1 MSTWPLTPCNALFV
15 KKNKNNLIP
24 VNCFCLTVL
33 LLFLHTMTTP
43 AASTLK
49 MQERGILLMATAQA
63 NDGVYALLKRYQ
75 VNGNKCNINFFY
87 DRNNLRRNSQ
97 LLVGK
102 KYFLPIYVYQ
112 YDTKSIRS
120 TIGMKSWA
128 KARRIQK
135 YNDDMHQAKLK
146 KIDYRANNALWV
158 PYNEIDCA
166 VTPSKTVKGMNKN
179 RRYSL
184 FGKENSY
191 VPLESSELKNTVFYI
206 VSGHGGLDPGAV
218 GIYKNK
224 YELCEDEYAYDISLR
239 LARNLIA
246 YGATTYMITRDANDG
261 IRSGEYLPCDK
272 DEYCWKNR
280 VMFDSHKKRLQQRSK
295 AINRLY
301 KQHKRE
307 GTKHQ
312 RAIMLHIDS
321 RSQSERADLFFYY
334 FPGSW
339 AGKKLAKT
347 LRSIIKKKYAIH
359 QKTRGYN
366 GSVNARDLHMLR
378 ETRPP
383 SAYIELGNI
392 ANKSDQKRF
401 VIESNRQTIADWLF
415 EGLLKEYRNSR

>member
-1 MSTWPLTPCNALFV
+1 MAG
-15 KKNKNNLIP
+15 
-24 VNCFCLTVL
+24 
-33 LLFLHTMTTP
+33 
-43 AASTLK
+43 
-49 MQERGILLMATAQA
+49 QERGLLLMATAQS
-63 NDGVYALLKRYQ
+63 NDGVYTLLKRYK
-75 VNGNKCNINFFY
+75 VNGSKCNIDFFY
-87 DRNNLRRNSQ
+87 SKNNLKKSEQ
-97 LLVGK
+97 LLKGK

-112 YDTKSIRS
+112 YDSKSIRS
-120 TIGMKSWA
+120 TIGMRSWA

-135 YNDDMHQAKLK
+135 YNADMYAVKLK
-146 KIDYRANNALWV
+146 TRDYRKNNALWV

-166 VTPSKTVKGMNKN
+166 VQPAKSEKRISKN
-179 RRYSL
+179 RRYDL
-184 FGKENSY
+184 FGKENAY

-206 VSGHGGLDPGAV
+206 VSGHGGLDPGAI
-218 GIYKNK
+218 GTYKDK
-224 YELCEDEYAYDISLR
+224 YKLCEDEYAYDISLR

-261 IRSGEYLPCDK
+261 IRSGEYLPCDQ

-280 VMFDSHKKRLQQRSK
+280 VMFDSHRKRLEQRSN

-301 KQHKRE
+301 KQHKKD
-307 GTKHQ
+307 GTRHQ

-321 RSQSERADLFFYY
+321 RSQSQRADLFFYY

-339 AGKKLAKT
+339 KGKKLAKT
-347 LRSIIKKKYAIH
+347 LRSTVKSKYAIH
-359 QKTRGYN
+359 QSSRGYN

-401 VIESNRQTIADWLF
+401 VIESNRQVIADWLF
-415 EGLLKEYRNSR
+415 EGLLKEYRSSR